1 MYITMVKYLDKNGN
15 IAEFSGT
22 TLEEDR
28 LKNRLNFIGGVYFE
42 PKELLVI
49 TKEEKVA
56 VKESKTETVSDLDFY
71 KSKLKDAKVKGRQLI
86 SDAKRAKSKCEEL
99 WLL

>member
-1 MYITMVKYLDKNGN
+1 MVKYLDKNGN

-28 LKNRLNFIGGVYFE
+28 LKDRLEFIGGVYFE

-49 TKEEKVA
+49 QKEEKTEK
-56 VKESKTETVSDLDFY
+56 KEEKTITVSDLDFY
-71 KSKLKDAKVKGRQLI
+71 KSKLKEAKVKGRQLI
-86 SDAKRAKSKCEEL
+86 SDVERAKAKCEDL